1 MLLVA
6 SIVYL
11 AATASGGEST
21 RIPVATREP
30 DCVRVL
36 TTLEN
41 IFDTE
46 RMRFANDK
54 CNYFKAAA
62 ANRATMLDQV
72 RRRHDH
78 CRLGLEFV
86 TTLENQREYFGKAQE
101 LACH

>member
-1 MLLVA
+1 MLFAA
-6 SIVYL
+6 SIVCL
-11 AATASGGEST
+11 PAAASAGEST
-21 RIPVATREP
+21 RIPAAGEP
-30 DCVRVL
+30 DCVREL
-36 TTLEN
+36 TILEN

-62 ANRATMLDQV
+62 ANRAAMLDQI

>member
-1 MLLVA
+1 MLLA
-6 SIVYL
+6 GAIVYL
-11 AATASGGEST
+11 AASANAGEST
-21 RIPVATREP
+21 FIPAAGEP
-30 DCVRVL
+30 DCVKVL
-36 TTLEN
+36 TILEN

-62 ANRATMLDQV
+62 TNRAAMLDQI

-78 CRLGLEFV
+78 CGLGLEFV